1 MHLKKFI
8 LFFVF
13 ALTMGVCMSSCSDD
27 DDDDFKGADAGDL
40 VGNWKCVDCDV
51 ESLTFTGTDLPT
63 SVKDMIITKV
73 ETEMIGTVTT
83 IDENNIQLNGNV
95 IIFKDSDI
103 KWTITELTANH
114 MEVIYKVDQSYN
126 GIGMKM
132 TVEAEFNKIN

>member
-1 MHLKKFI
+1 M
-8 LFFVF
+8 F
-13 ALTMGVCMSSCSDD
+13 ALTLGVCMSSCSDD
-27 DDDDFKGADAGDL
+27 DDEDDFTGADAKEL

-51 ESLTFTGTDLPT
+51 ESLSFTGTDLPA

-83 IDENNIQLNGNV
+83 IDENNVQLKGNV

-103 KWTITELTANH
+103 KWTITELTASH
-114 MEVIYKVDQSYN
+114 MEVIYDVDQSYN

>member
-1 MHLKKFI
+1 
-8 LFFVF
+8 
-13 ALTMGVCMSSCSDD
+13 
-27 DDDDFKGADAGDL
+27 
-40 VGNWKCVDCDV
+40 
-51 ESLTFTGTDLPT
+51 
-63 SVKDMIITKV
+63 MIITKV

-83 IDENNIQLNGNV
+83 IDENSIQLNGNV

-103 KWTITELTANH
+103 RWTITELTANH